1 MGEERVTTKSEL
13 MAHIE
18 RDRAALIDLLDGLTL
33 EQRTQIKDVNG
44 WSVKDHLAH
53 IAAWE
58 RSVIAFLTGRPR
70 HEALGISEDV
80 YILDLVSGE
89 VDVANGAI
97 FQQTKNKSLEEIQ
110 SDFEAVHDELM
121 KLVAPL
127 DDAALQLPYI
137 HYLPDEP
144 GDGEG
149 PPAINVIYGNTAH
162 HFREHYAWIEAL
174 VNG

>member
-1 MGEERVTTKSEL
+1 MSDQWVTTKSEL
-13 MAHIE
+13 LAHIE
-18 RDRAALIDLLDGLTL
+18 RDRAALKTLLDSLTPDQL
-33 EQRTQIKDVNG
+33 TEIKDVNG
-44 WSVKDHLAH
+44 WAVKDHLAH

-80 YILDLVSGE
+80 YILDLLSGD
-89 VDVANGAI
+89 VDVANEAI
-97 FQQTKNKSLEEIQ
+97 FHQTKDKPLEEIR

-144 GDGEG
+144 GEGDG

-162 HFREHYAWIEAL
+162 HFQEHRAWIEKL